1 MQMGFLR
8 ADDGKPILKL
18 AGRLDFTHRERFVE
32 MVEAISDELTEA
44 DLRVDCS
51 QLDDI
56 DSSGLGLLLILRDRL
71 GRSGRGVMLIN
82 CGQRVR
88 DVLGMVQFGRLFTLA

>member
-1 MQMGFLR
+1 MDIRR
-8 ADDGKPILKL
+8 ADDGMPVLKL
-18 AGRLDFTHRERFVE
+18 AGRLDFTLRERFVA
-32 MVEAISDELTEA
+32 MVEAISDDLTDV

-56 DSSGLGLLLILRDRL
+56 DSSGLGLLLILRDRF
-71 GRSGRGVMLIN
+71 GRSGRSVILLN

-88 DVLGMVQFGRLFTLA
+88 DVLGMVQFGRLFTLG

>member
-1 MQMGFLR
+1 MQIDFVRSEDGF
-8 ADDGKPILKL
+8 PVLKL
-18 AGRLDFTHRERFVE
+18 AGRLDFTLRERFVE
-32 MVEAISDELTEA
+32 MVEAISDDLNNA

-51 QLDDI
+51 QLEDI

-71 GRSGRGVMLIN
+71 GRSGRSIMLVH

>member
-1 MQMGFLR
+1 MQMDLLR
-8 ADDGKPILKL
+8 TEDGIPVLKL
-18 AGRLDFTHRERFVE
+18 AGRLDFTLRERFVE
-32 MVEAISDELTEA
+32 MVEAISDDFTES

-71 GRSGRGVMLIN
+71 GRSGRSVMLVN

-88 DVLGMVQFGRLFTLA
+88 DVLGMVQFGRLFTLG